1 MWGISTLKQWRTTPP
16 NHWQCR
22 KLLLS
27 QKWLEIKHRRRL
39 AHIAQIS
46 LHSHEHLLDFR
57 SESPCVSQLQ
67 EMSEMNSWFQGLL
80 DEMSLAELKERLR
93 IDPTSA
99 SCCCCCRCCYLQ
111 YCYQNSKIREGD
123 TFHASTAFGTM
134 VQLTHDD
141 SWMWRRKLSHQL
153 ESNCSWNNGGP
164 KKSPGSSPARLSHSV
179 RKNWTWSVK
188 GSQWQLW
195 CRLWSILFDR
205 FQLEDGHI
213 SLPNWSQLKHNLYI
227 DQSQKPAFSSRRQLA
242 RKVEKQEEL
251 TEKAGAMAKH
261 RVSTR
266 RKEHAGTTWNNH
278 QFYMRTGKIDT

>member
-57 SESPCVSQLQ
+57 SESPCVPQQQ

-99 SCCCCCRCCYLQ
+99 SSCCCCCSCCYLQ

-123 TFHASTAFGTM
+123 TFHAQCSVWDHGAI
-134 VQLTHDD
+134 D
-141 SWMWRRKLSHQL
+141 SWMWRRKFSHQL

-188 GSQWQLW
+188 GSQWQLL
-195 CRLWSILFDR
+195 CRLWS
-205 FQLEDGHI
+205 
-213 SLPNWSQLKHNLYI
+213 SLLIVSNWKMVTLVFPTGPNWSIAYALSTKISLFLPQATGKEGG
-227 DQSQKPAFSSRRQLA
+227 K
-242 RKVEKQEEL
+242 
-251 TEKAGAMAKH
+251 
-261 RVSTR
+261 TR
-266 RKEHAGTTWNNH
+266 RAHGKGRSNGQTKGFNKTKWTRGNNMEQPSILHAYRQNRHIVT
-278 QFYMRTGKIDT
+278 

>member
-99 SCCCCCRCCYLQ
+99 SCCCCCCSCCYLQ

-123 TFHASTAFGTM
+123 TFQAQYSVWDHGAIDSLMTHECGDGNYRTSLNRIAPGTM
-134 VQLTHDD
+134 VVPKSRLDHLLRGWVTAWERTGHEAWKAANDSFDVAFEAFFLIVSNWKMVTLVFPTRPNSSITYTLTNHKNQPFPPAGNWQGRWK
-141 SWMWRRKLSHQL
+141 S
-153 ESNCSWNNGGP
+153 
-164 KKSPGSSPARLSHSV
+164 KKSS
-179 RKNWTWSVK
+179 RKRQEQWPNK
-188 GSQWQLW
+188 G
-195 CRLWSILFDR
+195 
-205 FQLEDGHI
+205 FQQDER
-213 SLPNWSQLKHNLYI
+213 N
-227 DQSQKPAFSSRRQLA
+227 
-242 RKVEKQEEL
+242 
-251 TEKAGAMAKH
+251 
-261 RVSTR
+261 TR
-266 RKEHAGTTWNNH
+266 EQHGTTINSTCV
-278 QFYMRTGKIDT
+278 QAR